1 MEPQIKMD
9 YHQSLIEELPLMK
22 KWLKLLLCAVLF
34 LSALALY
41 ESMAPKLL
49 SSANYGSDG
58 GDFLAAVLTKGI
70 PHPTGYPLYLLLSM
84 IVEKLFFNTA
94 VWKQVQLSILPSALA
109 VSLLFYI
116 TTFFQDKS
124 AKYEGI
130 IAGVLASV
138 LLATAPLFWSQSVI
152 VEVYTLNIFFIALA
166 VIWFFL
172 ALKYSK
178 KANHHIFPL
187 ILLAWVCGLGLGN
200 HVTYVFIYPLVL
212 IGLWNLIQSKANK
225 WCIFLCA
232 VGWLSGL
239 FTYILLPIR
248 AQHHPLVNWGDPETL
263 SGFLWLLKGGGYS
276 GNVFGIELQE
286 YPARIISWISLLFA
300 QFGIFGMLA
309 SIWGIIYAKVSS
321 LLKWSTVY
329 VFFVYSI
336 FAIGY
341 KTNDS
346 LVYLLPSLL
355 IFSLWISW
363 GILTLW
369 KTRWKKINLGLILSI
384 LIVINLIIVLP
395 ARYQANAPTTADLSQ
410 YAQETLAQAP
420 NGAIVYPTTDGQTFA
435 LWYYQYGLGIRPD
448 VKIISH
454 GLLQYSWYRESL
466 LHNYPKLT
474 ENDLQ

>member
-1 MEPQIKMD
+1 
-9 YHQSLIEELPLMK
+9 MK

-212 IGLWNLIQSKANK
+212 IGLWNLISQKQ
-225 WCIFLCA
+225 I
-232 VGWLSGL
+232 SGAYFYAL
-239 FTYILLPIR
+239 LDGFQDSLPI
-248 AQHHPLVNWGDPETL
+248 
-263 SGFLWLLKGGGYS
+263 SFC
-276 GNVFGIELQE
+276 
-286 YPARIISWISLLFA
+286 
-300 QFGIFGMLA
+300 QFEHNITH
-309 SIWGIIYAKVSS
+309 
-321 LLKWSTVY
+321 WSTGVIPKHCQASFGCLK
-329 VFFVYSI
+329 VGGT
-336 FAIGY
+336 AGM
-341 KTNDS
+341 S
-346 LVYLLPSLL
+346 LESSCKNIPPELSRGSVCYLPSLAYL
-355 IFSLWISW
+355 
-363 GILTLW
+363 
-369 KTRWKKINLGLILSI
+369 
-384 LIVINLIIVLP
+384 
-395 ARYQANAPTTADLSQ
+395 
-410 YAQETLAQAP
+410 EC
-420 NGAIVYPTTDGQTFA
+420 
-435 LWYYQYGLGIRPD
+435 
-448 VKIISH
+448 
-454 GLLQYSWYRESL
+454 
-466 LHNYPKLT
+466 
-474 ENDLQ
+474 